1 MRSNAQKFNES
12 VASTKVT
19 FNLENRPVSIEIQSK
34 STNNEAKLSAK
45 VDVNGN
51 KKVNI
56 VELGVSCVK
65 GPNPVIHIN
74 FIVLENLREGLK
86 KFVDNTESGQK
97 LEVLKKIVAF
107 LFCHVIEHIN
117 KNIYKKTNANIPVIL
132 HVEIA
137 HKNNPILVHIAR
149 EFGLVQNQANF
160 KSSTQDILKVCS
172 TQKERLMQKFFEQT
186 TQTLTG
192 LSSNFSSQ
200 LSETPFSEPTT
211 TPTTESSSEIPTET
225 GTTTQTEEREQTE
238 QTEKTEK
245 TEQTSTT
252 EPQGFFSSIFGTS
265 NQTATP
271 SEISTSE
278 TPSETSTSEKPSE
291 TSTSETS
298 TSETPSATT
307 EQTALNTVIKDLQS
321 LVSPTKNKNNKKNN
335 NTKGG
340 QYGYYRTRPT
350 FYL

>member
-1 MRSNAQKFNES
+1 MSSNANFKET

-34 STNNEAKLSAK
+34 STNKEAELSAK

-56 VELGVSCVK
+56 VELGVSCLK
-65 GPNPVIHIN
+65 GNNPVIHIN

-137 HKNNPILVHIAR
+137 HKNNPILVHIAT

-160 KSSTQDILKVCS
+160 KSSTQEILKVCS

-192 LSSNFSSQ
+192 ISSNFSNFSSQ
-200 LSETPFSEPTT
+200 LSETPFSETPTETPTT
-211 TPTTESSSEIPTET
+211 TTTTTETSSSETPTET
-225 GTTTQTEEREQTE
+225 HTPEQTE
-238 QTEKTEK
+238 QTEQTEIS
-245 TEQTSTT
+245 QPASTT
-252 EPQGFFSSIFGTS
+252 EPQGFFSSIFGS
-265 NQTATP
+265 NKSATQT
-271 SEISTSE
+271 E
-278 TPSETSTSEKPSE
+278 TPSTT
-291 TSTSETS
+291 T
-298 TSETPSATT
+298 ETPSATTETLSATT
-307 EQTALNTVIKDLQS
+307 EQTALFTVLSDLQS
-321 LVSPTKNKNNKKNN
+321 LVPKNT

-340 QYGYYRTRPT
+340 HYGYYRTRPT